1 METSK
6 LSVCTIVLGLLAFST
21 ASLAE
26 SALGIVTAQGKIN
39 IKSATSN
46 IVADL
51 VDTSYTY
58 FDGDV
63 LYTNNNSQA
72 MLELSDGNGY
82 VLIEVASTAN
92 VDNAADTY
100 SVKLDRGS
108 IIFTFKSGTDF
119 NITANGKQIQPDFD
133 QQIKLASTS
142 SSKWVSGRIEL
153 TTDSGDVEFQSIA
166 GDYVFSDLATNASQ
180 PVLAGETLL
189 AQVNELPVVMKTQAG
204 GGGTGNPNLTP
215 LLVFLASLGIILGSD
230 ASNDSDPAAIVIPDN
245 IPPQPPV
252 TTTGGGGGGGGGGG
266 TTRPMS

>member
-1 METSK
+1 MGFLSMKISK
-6 LSVCTIVLGLLAFST
+6 LSVCTIALALLTFSIV
-21 ASLAE
+21 SLAE
-26 SALGIVTAQGKIN
+26 SALGTVTAQGKIN

-51 VDTSYTY
+51 VHTSYTY

-63 LYTNNNSQA
+63 LYSNNNSQA

-82 VLIEVASTAN
+82 VLIEAASTAN

-108 IIFTFKSGTDF
+108 VVFTFKSGIDF

-189 AQVNELPVVMKTQAG
+189 AQVNELPVVMKTQVG
-204 GGGTGNPNLTP
+204 GGGNENPNLTP
-215 LLVFLASLGIILGSD
+215 LLIFLASLGIILVSD
-230 ASNDSDPAAIVIPDN
+230 ANNDSDPPAAIVIPN
-245 IPPQPPV
+245 TPQPPE
-252 TTTGGGGGGGGGGG
+252 TTGGGGG
-266 TTRPMS
+266 TTQPMS